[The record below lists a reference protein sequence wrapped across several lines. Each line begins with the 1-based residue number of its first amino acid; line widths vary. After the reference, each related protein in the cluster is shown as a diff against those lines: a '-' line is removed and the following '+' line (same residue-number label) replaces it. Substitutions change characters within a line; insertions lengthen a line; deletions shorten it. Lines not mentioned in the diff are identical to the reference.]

1 MRKSFFSIKSLCFH
15 GALSASLMSVFILSG
30 CQLPAQQPENDTAK
44 PAAAAT
50 IVVPVEVE
58 HPERGDISAFLKTFS
73 RVEAEKRVEVLS
85 QAVGR
90 CTSLLVEENDYVSQG
105 QVLAELDKAE
115 AEAQVRQNE
124 IQMRQREVDYARA
137 KQLFEQGFSP
147 RVEFENARFAYEQA
161 QATVDQSRFQ
171 LAHHTLRAP
180 IEGLIIKRNV
190 QVGDLVSSGVS
201 LFTIIQPDS
210 FMLVIRPAERDLP
223 RLEPGQA
230 ASVELDAVPGKV
242 FKAQVRKISPTV
254 DPDGSIKVTLDFEAD
269 AKPFLRNDAYARVLL
284 VMDTHENA
292 LLVPKDALVN
302 ESGRQFLYIIDTA
315 PPEDEAPA
323 EDADPQYIAKRV
335 EVVTGLD
342 SDDKVEV
349 ASGIDDD
356 DLIVTMGQHT
366 ETLKP
371 GSRVRLT
378 NLERELEA
386 RNGLNPKDA
395 LAAARAKRDIEN
407 QPAAAS
413 E

>member
-1 MRKSFFSIKSLCFH
+1 
-15 GALSASLMSVFILSG
+15 
-30 CQLPAQQPENDTAK
+30 
-44 PAAAAT
+44 
-50 IVVPVEVE
+50 
-58 HPERGDISAFLKTFS
+58 
-73 RVEAEKRVEVLS
+73 
-85 QAVGR
+85 
-90 CTSLLVEENDYVSQG
+90 
-105 QVLAELDKAE
+105 
-115 AEAQVRQNE
+115 
-124 IQMRQREVDYARA
+124 
-137 KQLFEQGFSP
+137 
-147 RVEFENARFAYEQA
+147 
-161 QATVDQSRFQ
+161 
-171 LAHHTLRAP
+171 
-180 IEGLIIKRNV
+180 
-190 QVGDLVSSGVS
+190 VS